1 MMSTSATF
9 ISKEICRNY
18 IEEFLFGPTNNP
30 NIDQRELPGSIGVE
44 LESFPYAINADGGIL
59 PVQLYGNNDSLMNVL
74 VHHSALKGGI
84 PQYAF
89 ENAFNDKQSSIIAA
103 IDFPEGSSF
112 HFEPGAQIEI
122 STALCDSIGML
133 SDKIHFMQQILQEI
147 SKQTNFHFLQCGTS
161 PWFSVD
167 QIGMQMNKPRYRAMS
182 SYFDN
187 LNTFGR
193 QMMLQTCS
201 LQINMDAGSDWDTR
215 TKRFFAANLLAPF
228 ATALFAHSPV
238 IAGKVNGY
246 KSYRSFIWQQ
256 LDTSRT
262 GVITTGKAKSIF
274 DKEVMIDAYLNF
286 ALKAPVIFIEEF
298 RDEIFPPNITLE
310 YWINHGV
317 KGLQPTLSHLK
328 NHLSLL
334 FPEVR
339 LKGYLELRS
348 VDASPPE
355 WQMVPVLFYCGLLY
369 SNDYLDKTLDLLMPF
384 EDNLQSLMEQAVF
397 GLESDVIFETAGKLM
412 PLAVEGFS
420 VLPESFQD
428 KKILDQAISFSEK
441 FTLQRRTF
449 ADIYLEDFRKKK
461 IL

>member
-18 IEEFLFGPTNNP
+18 IEEFLFGPAVDPNN
-30 NIDQRELPGSIGVE
+30 DQRELPGSIGAE
-44 LESFPYAINADGGIL
+44 LECFPYAINADGEIL

-74 VHHSALKGGI
+74 VHHSALNDGI
-84 PQYAF
+84 PRHTSA
-89 ENAFNDKQSSIIAA
+89 NVFNDKHSSIIAA

-122 STALCDSIGML
+122 STAPCHSIGML

-147 SKQTNFHFLQCGTS
+147 SKQTNFHFFQCGTN

-182 SYFDN
+182 RYFDN

-228 ATALFAHSPV
+228 ATALFAYSPV
-238 IAGKVNGY
+238 IAGKVNGH

-286 ALKAPVIFIEEF
+286 ALKAPIIFIEEF

-317 KGLQPTLSHLK
+317 KGLQPTLLHLK

-348 VDASPPE
+348 VDAPPPE

-384 EDNLQSLMEQAVF
+384 EDDLQSLMEQAVF

-412 PLAVEGFS
+412 PLAIEGFS
-420 VLPESFQD
+420 TLPESFQD
-428 KKILDQAISFSEK
+428 KKILDQAISFCEK

>member
-1 MMSTSATF
+1 MMTTSATF

-18 IEEFLFGPTNNP
+18 IEEFLFGRAVDP
-30 NIDQRELPGSIGVE
+30 NHDQRQLPGSIGVE
-44 LESFPYAINADGGIL
+44 LECFPYAINADGEIL

-84 PQYAF
+84 PRYAF
-89 ENAFNDKQSSIIAA
+89 ENAFNDKPRSIIAA

-122 STALCDSIGML
+122 STAPCDSIGML

-147 SKQTNFHFLQCGTS
+147 SKQTNFQFLQCGTC

-167 QIGMQMNKPRYRAMS
+167 QIGLQMNKSRYRAMS
-182 SYFDN
+182 RYFDN

-201 LQINMDAGSDWDTR
+201 LQINMDTGSDWDTR
-215 TKRFFAANLLAPF
+215 TKTFFAANLLAPF

-238 IAGKVNGY
+238 IAGKVNGH
-246 KSYRSFIWQQ
+246 KSHRSFIWQQ

-262 GVITTGKAKSIF
+262 GVITGKAKSIF
-274 DKEVMIDAYLNF
+274 DKDVMIDAYLNF

-298 RDEIFPPNITLE
+298 RDEIFPPVITLE

-317 KGLQPTLSHLK
+317 KGLHPTLSHLK
-328 NHLSLL
+328 NHFSLL

-348 VDASPPE
+348 VDAPPPE
-355 WQMVPVLFYCGLLY
+355 WQMVPVIFYCGLLY
-369 SNDYLDKTLDLLMPF
+369 SNDYLEKTLDMLIPF
-384 EDNLQSLMEQAVF
+384 QDDLQSLMEQAVS

-412 PLAVEGFS
+412 QLAVEGFS
-420 VLPESFQD
+420 VLPESFQN
-428 KKILDQAISFSEK
+428 KKILDQAISFCEK
-441 FTLQRRTF
+441 FTLQRKTF

-461 IL
+461 I